1 MIVVEWMPITLAESG
16 WAGSFVNA
24 GTWERIL
31 SGIFHDGC
39 RLAVLLVLVLV
50 LVLGSLLQ

>member
-1 MIVVEWMPITLAESG
+1 MIVVEWMRLTLAKSG
-16 WAGSFVNA
+16 WADGFISA

-31 SGIFHDGC
+31 SEMFHDGC

>member
-1 MIVVEWMPITLAESG
+1 MIVVEWMRLTLAESG
-16 WAGSFVNA
+16 WRDSFIST

-31 SGIFHDGC
+31 SEIFHDGC
-39 RLAVLLVLVLV
+39 RLAVLRVLVLV

>member
-1 MIVVEWMPITLAESG
+1 MIVVECMRLTLIESG
-16 WAGSFVNA
+16 WAGSFMSA
-24 GTWERIL
+24 GTWNRIL
-31 SGIFHDGC
+31 SGMFHDGC

>member
-1 MIVVEWMPITLAESG
+1 MRLVLAESG
-16 WAGSFVNA
+16 WAGSFVSA

-31 SGIFHDGC
+31 SEMFHDGC
-39 RLAVLLVLVLV
+39 LVAVLLALVLVLV